1 VRVCQKGY
9 INDEEEDTMNPTNEN
24 DESRYERSKDSQ
36 TKFSNRICEAKTGG
50 SRKMDESKGET
61 GEL

>member
-1 VRVCQKGY
+1 MKVCQKGY

-24 DESRYERSKDSQ
+24 DESRYERSKDRQ
-36 TKFSNRICEAKTGG
+36 TRVSNRMCEAKTGG
-50 SRKMDESKGET
+50 SRKMNQSKDET